1 MIMKKLLV
9 VAGPTASGKTSLS
22 IELAKLYNG
31 EIVSA
36 DSMQIYKGMNIATAK
51 PSDIEV
57 SGIKHYLIDFLE
69 PNESYSVGKYVED
82 ASKAVDKII
91 EKNKLPIICGGTGL
105 YIDSFLN
112 GIDFVDNSA
121 NLELRAELNKIAEEK
136 GIDCLLKMLL
146 EIDPYSYMR
155 LHEQRNQKRIVRAIE
170 FYKTTGMT
178 ITEQNEKSRENESEY
193 EYLIFGLK
201 ASDRQF
207 LYDRINKRVDIM
219 IENGLVEEAR
229 EILSSDLSET
239 ASKAIGYKQLKPYID
254 GEASLEEC
262 IEKLKTETRHYAK
275 RQLTWF
281 KRNKDIF
288 WINIDELTTTGQ
300 QVDYIKGIIENKG
313 FING

>member
-1 MIMKKLLV
+1 
-9 VAGPTASGKTSLS
+9 
-22 IELAKLYNG
+22 
-31 EIVSA
+31 
-36 DSMQIYKGMNIATAK
+36 
-51 PSDIEV
+51 
-57 SGIKHYLIDFLE
+57 
-69 PNESYSVGKYVED
+69 VED

-219 IENGLVEEAR
+219 IENGLVEEAK
-229 EILSSDLSET
+229 EVLSSDLSET